1 MQGEKQVMQIMT
13 RKKKHMNMIERF
25 KRASH
30 TMRAITLILAFIL
43 TCNVFTTPAF
53 AAGVKAIDAQS
64 EAHKAKSSDRMSE
77 NLEHAQRLMALL
89 DTMELDDE
97 ARSRAVAEL
106 ETVDTEIGDDEAAV
120 LEQFEAVAADLKAR
134 HLPQEILDRHDAM
147 LKHYK
152 AHLKWSRAKQRESI
166 EQHSA
171 SLLTRSASYAKRLLG
186 ANDDTVEFSID
197 GVDTE
202 QFERR
207 KQHNNPNRM
216 PTQILKPNPNN
227 TPKSD
232 KADFT
237 LSGYTGN
244 PLQHYAA
251 LGDLNYNTLPG
262 ADDPAYLGES
272 DEIVL
277 SDAIKA
283 KAAEL
288 GYDAVKIFH
297 WVRNNITWI
306 PSWGSSQNAQLT
318 LETLR
323 GNAFDIATLTIALFR
338 ASKIPA
344 RYVHGT
350 ITVPAEKFKNWAGG
364 FEDINAAMTYAA
376 SAGIPMAAMM
386 GGGGVTDVQMEHIWV
401 EAATDFYPSRGAR
414 NFNADSWAACDPSFK
429 QYTYQEGIDA
439 LHVSGIDTEA
449 LVNNLLASAEINE
462 TTGAIKSIDTSALEN
477 ALTQAQ
483 GNLESYIENNMTDPS
498 VLDVIGGAQTIIEEY
513 STLPS
518 SLPNPIVATGARY
531 AKVPASLQQ
540 RVSISMQ
547 GSNSYDYAYLLA
559 TGGDLSPNITL
570 PYAKVNNER
579 VTLSFKPATQ
589 ADEDTI
595 ASYIPEGNITD
606 VSQLPSSLPA
616 YLINVIPQVKV
627 NGSVVLEA
635 QQMRLGEELD
645 VMMQPYVP
653 GIGSLGSE
661 THTTIAGSY
670 LSLNVIAQGVSPQK
684 LKDLQSR
691 LEQTKNVLESSD
703 QAQLAALTREEI
715 LGDMMYAGS
724 LSYFAQLQ
732 GQSEMAGLAAK
743 ARTRLVASNG
753 IFGYEPKVTYL
764 YGMPRTI
771 SAGGI
776 HLDIPMTMVTSALD
790 NNHQKMVDFTVQVG
804 TIGSALE
811 HQVPEQMFNTDPAN
825 PTQAIS
831 AVKALQIANQT
842 GQSIYR
848 IDSSNINTVLPN
860 IHTGIQGEIQS
871 AVNSGKYVITH
882 TDNVSVPGWSGC
894 GYIVIDPLSGAG
906 AYMISGGDN
915 GAFYLGLGLGLLL
928 SLARAPLLSGI
939 APYSFGFA
947 HLLVA
952 AIAAIILYVSLMAIT
967 LYTVYGKETAL
978 AYVKC
983 FIGGLLMGM
992 LAFSATRLLGGQAAT
1007 TGLGIITQ
1015 IIMPIGAAI
1024 GVAVDSLLAGWLH
1037 PRENCYGN

>member
-1 MQGEKQVMQIMT
+1 MQLFLQT
-13 RKKKHMNMIERF
+13 RYTESTLTRLQHSKKL
-25 KRASH
+25 
-30 TMRAITLILAFIL
+30 MRVLSFILASAL
-43 TCNVFTTPAF
+43 TFSVFTTPAF
-53 AAGVKAIDAQS
+53 AAGVKAIDAKS
-64 EAHKAKSSDRMSE
+64 EAHKAKSSERMSK

-89 DTMELDDE
+89 NTGTLDDE
-97 ARSRAVAEL
+97 VRSRAVAEL
-106 ETVDTEIGDDEAAV
+106 EAIDTEIGNDEAGV
-120 LEQFEAVAADLKAR
+120 LEQFETVAADLKAR
-134 HLPQEILDRHDAM
+134 QLPQEIQDRHDAM

-152 AHLKWSRAKQRESI
+152 AHLKWSRTKQRESI
-166 EQHSA
+166 EQHSD
-171 SLLTRSASYAKRLLG
+171 SLLTRSAFYAKHLLR
-186 ANDDTVEFSID
+186 ANDETVEFSID

-207 KQHNNPNRM
+207 KQHDNPNRM

-237 LSGYTGN
+237 LSGYTSN
-244 PLQHYAA
+244 PLQRYAA
-251 LGDLNYNTLPG
+251 LGDLNYNELPG
-262 ADDPAYLGES
+262 ADDPSYLGES

-288 GYDAVKIFH
+288 EYDAVKIFH
-297 WVRNNITWI
+297 WVRNNVTWI

-323 GNAFDIATLTIALFR
+323 GNAFDTATLTIALLR

-350 ITVPAEKFKNWAGG
+350 IIVPAEKFKNWAGG
-364 FEDINAAMTYAA
+364 FSDINAAMTYAA

-414 NFNADSWAACDPSFK
+414 NYNADSWAACDPSFK

-462 TTGAIKSIDTSALEN
+462 TTGAIKNVDTSALEN
-477 ALTQAQ
+477 ALIQVQ

-513 STLPS
+513 PTLPS
-518 SLPNPIVATGARY
+518 SLPNPIVTTGARY

-540 RVSISMQ
+540 RVSISVQ

-559 TGGDLSPNITL
+559 TGGTLSPNITL
-570 PYAKVNNER
+570 PYARVNNER

-606 VSQLPSSLPA
+606 ASQLPSSLPA

-627 NGSVVLEA
+627 NGSVVLEGA
-635 QQMRLGEELD
+635 QMRLGEELD

-653 GIGSLGSE
+653 GVGSLGSE

-670 LSLNVIAQGVSPQK
+670 LSLNVIAQSVSPQK

-703 QAQLAALTREEI
+703 QAQLAALTGEEI

-732 GQSEMAGLAAK
+732 AQSQMAGLSAK

-764 YGMPRTI
+764 FGMPRTV

-790 NNHQKMVDFTVQVG
+790 NDHQKMVDFTVQVG

-825 PTQAIS
+825 PTEAIS
-831 AVKALQIANQT
+831 AVKALQKANAAGQT
-842 GQSIYR
+842 IYK
-848 IDSSNINTVLPN
+848 IDSSNIDTVLPN

-882 TDNVSVPGWSGC
+882 TDDVSVPGWSGC
-894 GYIVIDPLSGAG
+894 GYMVIDSNTGAG
-906 AYMISGGDN
+906 AYMISGGEN
-915 GAFYLGLGLGLLL
+915 GAILILAGLFIIFAI
-928 SLARAPLLSGI
+928 LAADLLSG
-939 APYSFGFA
+939 P
-947 HLLVA
+947 VA
-952 AIAAIILYVSLMAIT
+952 AA
-967 LYTVYGKETAL
+967 TAL
-978 AYVKC
+978 V
-983 FIGGLLMGM
+983 
-992 LAFSATRLLGGQAAT
+992 T
-1007 TGLGIITQ
+1007 
-1015 IIMPIGAAI
+1015 
-1024 GVAVDSLLAGWLH
+1024 VSLLAIGALFISAGFSLIIGNKAGCLASLTAAIFIIRHGLLRYWKKL
-1037 PRENCYGN
+1037 PKRLYMYLLPEPYVICGCESGGCY